1 MKQRPLRLGSSTSS
15 LIRSMPDDFSAIV
28 QKSSAYS
35 PEEYKR
41 LAAVARECGNTLAK
55 SNIKSVEY
63 FVNLQMLD
71 AGLDSPMVEMFKS
84 MGKNVEMWSV
94 HAPFSGVD
102 LASPDK
108 QLRAKSVGWVAGA
121 GKIAHEL
128 GAKVLVVHAALE
140 IKVDISREE
149 RVLLAADSLRQVAD
163 ACKPLGV
170 TVAVEALPR
179 TCIGN
184 SAPELLYL
192 LDKIDR
198 PNTGICLDVNHL
210 IPASALSA
218 IVRILGERIITL
230 HISDH
235 DDVDERHWLPKT
247 GVIDWPGLVQALRE
261 IKYTG
266 PFMYEVTLAKPT
278 FAEAVEA
285 LEENYNEV
293 MKDATV

>member
-15 LIRSMPDDFSAIV
+15 LIRSMPGDFSAIV
-28 QKSSAYS
+28 QKSSSYT
-35 PEEYKR
+35 PEDHKR
-41 LAAVARECGNTLAK
+41 LCAIASECGEKLAK
-55 SNIKSVEY
+55 SDIKSIEY
-63 FVNLQMLD
+63 FVNVQMLE
-71 AGLDSPMVEMFKS
+71 AGLNNPMVEMFKS
-84 MGKNVEMWSV
+84 MGRNVEMWSV

-108 QLRAKSVGWVAGA
+108 ELRAKSVGWVSGA
-121 GKIAHEL
+121 GKIAHDL

-140 IKVDISREE
+140 IKVNISRED

-163 ACKPLGV
+163 VCKPLGV

-184 SAPELLYL
+184 CAPELLFI
-192 LDKIDR
+192 LDKINR

-235 DDVDERHWLPKT
+235 DDVDERHWLPKK
-247 GVIDWPGLVQALRE
+247 GVINWPGLVQALRE
-261 IKYTG
+261 IKYKG
-266 PFMYEVTLAKPT
+266 PFMYEVGLSKPT
-278 FAEAVEA
+278 FDEAIET
-285 LEENYNEV
+285 LQDNYNDV
-293 MKDATV
+293 MKDAAV

>member
-1 MKQRPLRLGSSTSS
+1 MKRRPLRLGSSTSS
-15 LIRSMPDDFSAIV
+15 LIRSMTDDFSSIV
-28 QKSSAYS
+28 QKSSAYA
-35 PEEYKR
+35 PEEHKR
-41 LAAVARECGNTLAK
+41 LAAIARDCGEQLAD
-55 SNIKSVEY
+55 SEIRSMEY
-63 FVNLQMLD
+63 FITVPMLD
-71 AGLDSPMVEMFKS
+71 AGLDNPMVELFKS
-84 MGKNVEMWSV
+84 MGNNIEMWSV

-108 QLRAKSVGWVAGA
+108 ELRARSVGWVSGA
-121 GKIAHEL
+121 GKIAHSI

-149 RVLLAADSLRQVAD
+149 RVLLAADSLSQVAD

-192 LDKIDR
+192 LDKINR

-210 IPASALSA
+210 IPASALNA
-218 IVRILGERIITL
+218 IVRILGERIVTL

-235 DDVDERHWLPKT
+235 DDVDERHWLPKK

-266 PFMYEVTLAKPT
+266 PFLYEVSLLKPT
-278 FAEAVEA
+278 FAEAVST

-293 MKDATV
+293 MKDAAV